1 MFFRYPSPDA
11 KASPS
16 PARGEGY
23 GLLRRCTPRNDA
35 ERTNIL
41 SKGLDVVCQYA
52 ALLERRVQRGT
63 RARKALV
70 VTLQA
75 NPLGRSMIEML
86 GVLAIIGVLSVGG
99 IAGYSKAMSKF
110 KVNKAIGEYSY
121 LIHGLLEH
129 LDEFK
134 ISETSAQLPLV
145 DIVKALELV
154 PETYKKYNNSLL
166 SDPYN
171 NYLHIFSSSKKVY
184 ISIQMGLTAQN
195 TDGSYS
201 SAGFSTNFC
210 TALFDNIA
218 KPLHSALYEAHVYRT
233 NAANLRFYGD
243 KYCNGDVKCLRN
255 ATLKDIYDTCK
266 SCDKKNAACDVTL
279 AFE

>member
-1 MFFRYPSPDA
+1 MKQDSRNKSENDGCWGRGFATFFQS
-11 KASPS
+11 
-16 PARGEGY
+16 
-23 GLLRRCTPRNDA
+23 
-35 ERTNIL
+35 
-41 SKGLDVVCQYA
+41 
-52 ALLERRVQRGT
+52 
-63 RARKALV
+63 
-70 VTLQA
+70 
-75 NPLGRSMIEML
+75 GRSMIEML

-110 KVNKAIGEYSY
+110 KVNKALGEYSY

-154 PETYKKYNNSLL
+154 PETYKKYDSSLL

-171 NYLHIFSSSKKVY
+171 NYLHIFSSAKKVY
-184 ISIQMGLTAQN
+184 ISIQMGATAQN

-201 SAGFSTNFC
+201 SAGFSTDFC
-210 TALFDNIA
+210 AALFDNIA

-243 KYCNGDVKCLRN
+243 KYCSGDVKCLRN

-279 AFE
+279 GFE

>member
-1 MFFRYPSPDA
+1 M
-11 KASPS
+11 
-16 PARGEGY
+16 
-23 GLLRRCTPRNDA
+23 LRRCTPRNDA

-134 ISETSAQLPLV
+134 ISETSAQIPLI

-201 SAGFSTNFC
+201 SAGFSTDFC
-210 TALFDNIA
+210 IAMFDNIA
-218 KPLHSALYEAHVYRT
+218 KPLHSALHEAHVYKT

-243 KYCNGDVKCLRN
+243 KYCSGDVKCLSN